1 MPGARPGEA
10 IVTGS
15 GSISREDLI
24 SRGQLACPRHCLRT
38 KPLPAPVATACTWRV
53 PHRAAA
59 DFDARLT
66 AILIAT
72 EIDGT
77 LGFTTFEWLIGLLL
91 AAVLLSALSRRLKVP
106 YPTFLA
112 IGGMLLAFVPSG
124 PSWTLEP
131 DLALAL
137 FVAPVLVDAAYD
149 TSVRDLRDNWLP
161 VSTLV
166 LIAVGLTTAAVA
178 VLVHWLLPD
187 MPWAA
192 AVALGAIVAPPDATA
207 ATAILRQVKLPYR
220 VLKILEGESLLNDAG
235 ALLIYR
241 VAVGAA
247 AVQHFRW
254 SEFAPSIVLALA
266 GSLLAGYLFAR
277 ISMLVTRRI
286 TDAPSSIIVQFAG
299 TFTVWI
305 VADHIGLSGILTIV
319 AYAIT
324 IARTAPARTPARL
337 RVPPYAV
344 WDTAVFVLNVLAFM
358 MIGLQLRPIWERLDE
373 VVRLQYCA
381 VAACVLGVV
390 ILTRIVW
397 VMSYNT
403 ALRLTIARR
412 GFHPRR
418 PMAAPTVQGGIVIS
432 WCGMRGI
439 VTLAAAYAL
448 PEGFPYR
455 DLMLLT
461 AFAVVLGSLVI
472 QGLTL
477 RPLISALKLRDENTV
492 ASEAGRARAT
502 AYRAALEEIDGDP
515 SEEAEILRL
524 EYRALLLRAEGD
536 PDGGVA
542 TGELPADPLRRRA
555 IGAARRSLLGLR
567 QSETIGDDAFHQLEE
582 EFDWAEL
589 SAQG

>member
-1 MPGARPGEA
+1 M
-10 IVTGS
+10 
-15 GSISREDLI
+15 
-24 SRGQLACPRHCLRT
+24 
-38 KPLPAPVATACTWRV
+38 
-53 PHRAAA
+53 
-59 DFDARLT
+59 
-66 AILIAT
+66 
-72 EIDGT
+72 
-77 LGFTTFEWLIGLLL
+77 TTFQWLIGLLL
-91 AAVLLSALSRRLKVP
+91 GAVLLSALARRIKVP

-137 FVAPVLVDAAYD
+137 FVAPVLLDAAFD
-149 TSVRDLRDNWLP
+149 TSLRDLRNNWLP

-166 LIAVGLTTAAVA
+166 FIAVGLTTSAVA

-192 AVALGAIVAPPDATA
+192 AIALGAIVAPPDAAA
-207 ATAILRQVKLPYR
+207 ATAILRQIKLPYR
-220 VLKILEGESLLNDAG
+220 ILKILEGESLLNDAS

-247 AVQHFRW
+247 AVEHFRW
-254 SEFAPSIVLALA
+254 SEFAPSILSALA
-266 GSLLAGYLFAR
+266 GSLLAGYLIAR
-277 ISMLVTRRI
+277 ASMPLTQRI
-286 TDAPSSIIVQFAG
+286 KDAPSAIIVQFAG
-299 TFTVWI
+299 TFTLWI
-305 VADHIGLSGILTIV
+305 VAEHIGLSGILTIV

-324 IARTAPARTPARL
+324 LARTAPARTPARL
-337 RVPPYAV
+337 RVPTYAV
-344 WDTAVFVLNVLAFM
+344 WETAVFVLNVVAFM
-358 MIGLQLRPIWERLDE
+358 LIGLQLRPIWERLDD
-373 VVRLQYCA
+373 VVRLRYCA
-381 VAACVLGVV
+381 VAACVLAVV
-390 ILTRIVW
+390 IVTRMAW
-397 VMSYNT
+397 VAFYGST
-403 ALRLTIARR
+403 LRLLMAR
-412 GFHPRR
+412 GILTS
-418 PMAAPTVQGGIVIS
+418 MTAPTVPGGIVVS

-439 VTLAAAYAL
+439 VTLAAAFAL

-461 AFAVVLGSLVI
+461 AFAVVLGSLLI

-477 RPLISALKLRDENTV
+477 RPLIAALRLKDENPV
-492 ASEAGRARAT
+492 AREVGRARAV

-555 IGAARRSLLGLR
+555 IGAARRSILELR
-567 QSETIGDDAFHQLEE
+567 QSEDIGDDAFHQLEE